1 MYKDIL
7 LSVSRP
13 SRYIGQE
20 INSIKKDL
28 SKVRAKV
35 ALIFP
40 DIYEIGMSHLGLKIL
55 YHILNRMEDVAA
67 ERVFVPWIDLEEVL
81 TKRGEPLVSLE
92 SSLPL
97 RGFDVLGFTL
107 PYELC
112 YSNVLITLALSD
124 IPLRSAERD
133 ERYPLV
139 IGGGTAVFNP
149 EPMADFFDAFF
160 LGDGEEGII
169 DMIHAY
175 NTWKGGGGSKESLL
189 LELSRIEGVYIP
201 SFYTAQYHPDGA
213 LHAIQVR
220 EGIKEEVRK
229 RIVEDL
235 DKAPYPTSTPVP
247 YMQAI
252 HDRLTIEVT

>member
-40 DIYEIGMSHLGLKIL
+40 DTYEIGMSHLGLKIL
-55 YHILNRMEDVAA
+55 YHVLNRIEEVAA
-67 ERVFVPWIDLEEVL
+67 ERAFVPWVDLEEVL
-81 TKRGEPLVSLE
+81 TKRDEPLVSLE

-97 RGFDVLGFTL
+97 REFDILGFTL

-112 YSNVLITLALSD
+112 YSNVLTTLALSD

-160 LGDGEEGII
+160 LGDGEEGVI
-169 DMIHAY
+169 DMIHAF
-175 NTWKGGGGSKESLL
+175 NTWKEGGGSRESLL
-189 LELSRIEGVYIP
+189 LELSRIE
-201 SFYTAQYHPDGA
+201 
-213 LHAIQVR
+213 
-220 EGIKEEVRK
+220 
-229 RIVEDL
+229 
-235 DKAPYPTSTPVP
+235 
-247 YMQAI
+247 
-252 HDRLTIEVT
+252 

>member
-81 TKRGEPLVSLE
+81 TKRGEPIVSLE

-97 RGFDVLGFTL
+97 R
-107 PYELC
+107 
-112 YSNVLITLALSD
+112 
-124 IPLRSAERD
+124 
-133 ERYPLV
+133 
-139 IGGGTAVFNP
+139 
-149 EPMADFFDAFF
+149 
-160 LGDGEEGII
+160 
-169 DMIHAY
+169 
-175 NTWKGGGGSKESLL
+175 
-189 LELSRIEGVYIP
+189 
-201 SFYTAQYHPDGA
+201 
-213 LHAIQVR
+213 
-220 EGIKEEVRK
+220 
-229 RIVEDL
+229 
-235 DKAPYPTSTPVP
+235 
-247 YMQAI
+247 
-252 HDRLTIEVT
+252 